1 MMTDKV
7 LDVRGLSC
15 PLPVLRA
22 KKTLDTL
29 PPGTILT
36 VIATDPGTR
45 RDFESLCRQ
54 TGHTLL
60 KASEDGEL
68 FTFILQ
74 RAG

>member
-1 MMTDKV
+1 MTDTV

-29 PPGTILT
+29 SPGATLT
-36 VIATDPGTR
+36 VIATDPGTV

-54 TGHTLL
+54 TGHILL
-60 KASEDGEL
+60 ESREEGET
-68 FTFILQ
+68 FTFRLQ